1 MHVIFLEK
9 SKWYE
14 PEIFL
19 EHIGIDCLNL
29 KIDLGALG
37 LIFWS
42 LEFLSRPK
50 KPLNSVLE
58 SSF

>member
-1 MHVIFLEK
+1 M
-9 SKWYE
+9 WYE